1 MKRLIFLS
9 VLFLLAFRSY
19 SQLNVPLLHQLV
31 ESNKTEY
38 GKQIEAKNQ
47 QAKNTAVEST
57 NKTLMTSVKNR
68 YRTLQERFAKMSI
81 IFDAVNM
88 GVSAT
93 PLVREIIKEQ
103 QKIVVY
109 SQSDPLLIPIALE
122 SEVIFVQKANSL
134 VNYLIGLCAVI
145 GDVNQMKVSDRRIL
159 FQHILDELRT
169 ISYLSG
175 GVARTLQ
182 ASVLKKRGTDPFSDY
197 INREETLVNDI
208 MNNVKILKQ

>member
-1 MKRLIFLS
+1 MKRLLFLS
-9 VLFLLAFRSY
+9 VLFLSAVSSY
-19 SQLNVPLLHQLV
+19 AQLNVPLMHQLI
-31 ESNKTEY
+31 ENSKTEH
-38 GKQIEAKNQ
+38 GKQIDAKNQ
-47 QAKNTAVEST
+47 QAKNTAVEAT
-57 NKTLMTSVKNR
+57 NKTLMTSVKDR

-81 IFDAVNM
+81 VFDAVNI
-88 GVSAT
+88 GISAT

-109 SQSDPLLIPIALE
+109 AQSDPLLIPIALN

-145 GDVNQMKVSDRRIL
+145 GDVNQMKASDRRIL
-159 FQHILDELRT
+159 FEHILNELRN

-182 ASVLKKRGTDPFSDY
+182 ASVMKKRGTDPFSDY

>member
-1 MKRLIFLS
+1 MKRLLFLS
-9 VLFLLAFRSY
+9 VLFLSAVSTY
-19 SQLNVPLLHQLV
+19 AQLNVPLMHQLI
-31 ESNKTEY
+31 ENSKTEH
-38 GKQIEAKNQ
+38 GKQIDAKNQ
-47 QAKNTAVEST
+47 QAKNTAVEAT
-57 NKTLMTSVKNR
+57 NKTLMTSVKDR

-81 IFDAVNM
+81 VFDAVNI
-88 GVSAT
+88 GISAT

-109 SQSDPLLIPIALE
+109 AQSDPLLIPIALD

-159 FQHILDELRT
+159 FEHILNELRN

-182 ASVLKKRGTDPFSDY
+182 ASVMKKRGTDPFSDY

>member
-1 MKRLIFLS
+1 MKRLLFLS
-9 VLFLLAFRSY
+9 VLFLSAVSSY
-19 SQLNVPLLHQLV
+19 AQLNVPLMHQLI
-31 ESNKTEY
+31 ENSKTEH
-38 GKQIEAKNQ
+38 GKQIDAKNQ
-47 QAKNTAVEST
+47 QAKNTAVEAT
-57 NKTLMTSVKNR
+57 NKTLITSVKDR

-81 IFDAVNM
+81 VFDAVNI
-88 GVSAT
+88 GISAT

-109 SQSDPLLIPIALE
+109 AQSDPLLIPIALD

-159 FQHILDELRT
+159 FEHILNELRN

-182 ASVLKKRGTDPFSDY
+182 ASVMKKRGTDPFSDY

>member
-1 MKRLIFLS
+1 MKRLLFLS
-9 VLFLLAFRSY
+9 VLFLSAVSSY
-19 SQLNVPLLHQLV
+19 AQLNVPLMHQLI
-31 ESNKTEY
+31 ENSKTEH
-38 GKQIEAKNQ
+38 GKQIDAKNQ
-47 QAKNTAVEST
+47 QAKNTAVEAT
-57 NKTLMTSVKNR
+57 NKTLMTSVKDR

-81 IFDAVNM
+81 VFDAVNI
-88 GVSAT
+88 GISAT

-109 SQSDPLLIPIALE
+109 AQSDPLLIPIALD

-159 FQHILDELRT
+159 FEHILNELRN

-182 ASVLKKRGTDPFSDY
+182 ASVMKKRGTDPFSDY

>member
-1 MKRLIFLS
+1 MKRLIYLLLFFLS
-9 VLFLLAFRSY
+9 SFSSY
-19 SQLNVPLLHQLV
+19 AQLNVPLLHQLV
-31 ESNKTEY
+31 ENNKTEY
-38 GKQIEAKNQ
+38 GKQIDAKNQ
-47 QAKNTAVEST
+47 QAKNTAVEAT
-57 NKTLMTSVKNR
+57 NKTLMTSVKDR

-81 IFDAVNM
+81 VFDAVNI
-88 GVSAT
+88 GISAT

-109 SQSDPLLIPIALE
+109 AQSDPLLIPIALD

-159 FQHILDELRT
+159 FEHILNELRN

-182 ASVLKKRGTDPFSDY
+182 ASVMKKRGTDPFSDY

-208 MNNVKILKQ
+208 MNNVKILRQ

>member
-1 MKRLIFLS
+1 MKRLLILS
-9 VLFLLAFRSY
+9 VLFLSAVSSY
-19 SQLNVPLLHQLV
+19 AQLNVPLMHQLI
-31 ESNKTEY
+31 ENSKTEH
-38 GKQIEAKNQ
+38 GKQIDAKNQ
-47 QAKNTAVEST
+47 QAKNTAVEAT
-57 NKTLMTSVKNR
+57 NKTLMTSVKDR

-81 IFDAVNM
+81 VFDAVNI
-88 GVSAT
+88 GISAT

-109 SQSDPLLIPIALE
+109 AQSDPLLIPIALN

-145 GDVNQMKVSDRRIL
+145 GDVNQMKASDRRIL
-159 FQHILDELRT
+159 FEHILNELRN

-182 ASVLKKRGTDPFSDY
+182 ASVMKKRGTDPFSDY

>member
-1 MKRLIFLS
+1 MFLS
-9 VLFLLAFRSY
+9 AVSSY
-19 SQLNVPLLHQLV
+19 AQLNVPLMHQLI
-31 ESNKTEY
+31 ENSKTEH
-38 GKQIEAKNQ
+38 GKQIDAKNQ
-47 QAKNTAVEST
+47 QAKNTAVEAT
-57 NKTLMTSVKNR
+57 NKTLMTSVKDR

-81 IFDAVNM
+81 VFDAVNI
-88 GVSAT
+88 GISAT

-109 SQSDPLLIPIALE
+109 AQSDPLLIPIALD

-159 FQHILDELRT
+159 FEHILNELRN

-182 ASVLKKRGTDPFSDY
+182 ASVMKKRGTDPFSDY

>member
-1 MKRLIFLS
+1 MKRLLFLS
-9 VLFLLAFRSY
+9 AFFLSAVSSY
-19 SQLNVPLLHQLV
+19 AQLNVPLMHQLI
-31 ESNKTEY
+31 ENSKTEH
-38 GKQIEAKNQ
+38 GKQIDAKNQ
-47 QAKNTAVEST
+47 QAKNTAVEAT
-57 NKTLMTSVKNR
+57 NKTLMTSVKDR

-81 IFDAVNM
+81 VFDAVNI
-88 GVSAT
+88 GISAT

-109 SQSDPLLIPIALE
+109 AQSDPLLIPIALD

-159 FQHILDELRT
+159 FEHILNELRN

-182 ASVLKKRGTDPFSDY
+182 ASVMKKRGTDPFSDY